1 MEGWHQAR
9 WGGEML
15 LNPSRHDLGSLPSQG
30 SHLSSLPHQGVAL
43 GQDELPHDH
52 LPSQSKE
59 ILPLTAQ

>member
-9 WGGEML
+9 WGGATS
-15 LNPSRHDLGSLPSQG
+15 LNPSRPLPSQE

-43 GQDELPHDH
+43 GQDELSLDH
-52 LPSQSKE
+52 LPSQSKGMVE